1 MIWSGY
7 LRMENIFSTAY
18 NYLRTFAWVDVLD
31 ILIAAFLIYQVL
43 KFVRGTS
50 VESVLRGIIVLILV
64 YFLADFLQLNVIHY
78 ILANTMQI
86 GLVAVLIM
94 FQPELRKMLE
104 SLGRSKLST
113 LLRRDEDETDI
124 RIMIREVV
132 DACSSMSW
140 SRTGAL
146 IVFERNKPL
155 DEILT
160 AATELDAKTTSELVK
175 NIFFV
180 KAPLHDGAMVI
191 RQARIKA
198 AGCVLPLTENE
209 ALPKELGTRHRAGI
223 GITENSDAVSVI
235 VSEETGVISAAQ
247 GGAIR
252 RNLSPETLENLLIH
266 ELIEEQE
273 NKNEVVEKTR
283 NLFNIRKGKSK

>member
-1 MIWSGY
+1 
-7 LRMENIFSTAY
+7 MENIFNTVY
-18 NYLRTFAWVDVLD
+18 NYLRTFAWLDVLD

-50 VESVLRGIIVLILV
+50 VESVIKGIVILIAI
-64 YFLADFLQLNVIHY
+64 YFAADFFGLNVIRFV
-78 ILANTMQI
+78 LENTMQI

-104 SLGRSKLST
+104 SLGRNKLST
-113 LLRRDEDETDI
+113 LLRREENETDV
-124 RIMIREVV
+124 RAMIREVV

-146 IVFERNKPL
+146 IVFERTKPL

-223 GITENSDAVSVI
+223 GITESSDAVSVI
-235 VSEETGVISAAQ
+235 VSEETGVISTAI

-252 RNLSPETLENLLIH
+252 RNLSPEALENLLIH
-266 ELIEEQE
+266 ELIEVQE

-283 NLFNIRKGKSK
+283 NLFNFRKGKSK

>member
-1 MIWSGY
+1 
-7 LRMENIFSTAY
+7 MENIFSTAY

-223 GITENSDAVSVI
+223 GITESSDAVSVI
-235 VSEETGVISAAQ
+235 VSEETGVISVAQ

>member
-1 MIWSGY
+1 
-7 LRMENIFSTAY
+7 MENIFNTALH
-18 NYLRTFAWVDVLD
+18 YLRTFNLWDVLD

-43 KFVRGTS
+43 KFVQGTS
-50 VESVLRGIIVLILV
+50 VASVIKGIVFLLILLYV
-64 YFLADFLQLNVIHY
+64 SQFMGLNVINFV
-78 ILANTMQI
+78 LKNTMQI
-86 GLVAVLIM
+86 GLTAVLIM

-104 SLGRSKLST
+104 SLGRRKLST
-113 LLRRDEDETDI
+113 LLRREEDETEV
-124 RIMIREVV
+124 RVMIREVV

-146 IVFERNKPL
+146 IVFEREKPL
-155 DEILT
+155 DEVLT

-180 KAPLHDGAMVI
+180 KAPLHDGAMII

-223 GITENSDAVSVI
+223 GITESTDAVSVI
-235 VSEETGVISAAQ
+235 VSEETGVISAAIN
-247 GGAIR
+247 GAIR
-252 RNLSPETLENLLIH
+252 RNLSPEALENVLIH
-266 ELIEEQE
+266 EIIEVQD
-273 NKNEVVEKTR
+273 NKTDVVVKTR
-283 NLFNIRKGKSK
+283 NLFGLRKGKSK

>member
-1 MIWSGY
+1 M
-7 LRMENIFSTAY
+7 
-18 NYLRTFAWVDVLD
+18 RTFAWVDVLD

-223 GITENSDAVSVI
+223 GITESSDAVSVI

>member
-1 MIWSGY
+1 
-7 LRMENIFSTAY
+7 MENIFSTAY

-175 NIFFV
+175 NI
-180 KAPLHDGAMVI
+180 
-191 RQARIKA
+191 
-198 AGCVLPLTENE
+198 
-209 ALPKELGTRHRAGI
+209 
-223 GITENSDAVSVI
+223 S
-235 VSEETGVISAAQ
+235 
-247 GGAIR
+247 
-252 RNLSPETLENLLIH
+252 SPVPTNPS
-266 ELIEEQE
+266 
-273 NKNEVVEKTR
+273 T
-283 NLFNIRKGKSK
+283 

>member
-1 MIWSGY
+1 
-7 LRMENIFSTAY
+7 
-18 NYLRTFAWVDVLD
+18 
-31 ILIAAFLIYQVL
+31 
-43 KFVRGTS
+43 
-50 VESVLRGIIVLILV
+50 
-64 YFLADFLQLNVIHY
+64 
-78 ILANTMQI
+78 MQI

-104 SLGRSKLST
+104 SLGRNKLST
-113 LLRRDEDETDI
+113 LLRREENETDV
-124 RIMIREVV
+124 RAMIREVV

-146 IVFERNKPL
+146 IVFERTKPL

-223 GITENSDAVSVI
+223 GITESSDAVSVI
-235 VSEETGVISAAQ
+235 VSEETGVISTAI

-252 RNLSPETLENLLIH
+252 RNLSPEALENLLIH
-266 ELIEEQE
+266 ELIEVQE

-283 NLFNIRKGKSK
+283 NLFNFRKGKSK

>member
-1 MIWSGY
+1 
-7 LRMENIFSTAY
+7 MENILDTVFH
-18 NYLRTFAWVDVLD
+18 YLRTFAWLDALD
-31 ILIAAFLIYQVL
+31 ILITAFLIYQVL
-43 KFVRGTS
+43 KLVRGTS
-50 VESVLRGIIVLILV
+50 VESVIKGIVMLIIL
-64 YFLADFLQLNVIHY
+64 YFIADFFGLNVIHFV
-78 ILANTMQI
+78 LKNTMQI
-86 GLVAVLIM
+86 GLVALLIM

-104 SLGRSKLST
+104 SLGRNKLSS
-113 LLRRDEDETDI
+113 LLRREENETDV
-124 RIMIREVV
+124 RVMIREVV

-160 AATELDAKTTSELVK
+160 AATELDAKATSELIK

-223 GITENSDAVSVI
+223 GITESADAVSVI

-252 RNLSPETLENLLIH
+252 RNLSPEALENLLIH
-266 ELIEEQE
+266 ELIEVQE
-273 NKNEVVEKTR
+273 NKNEVVEKTK
-283 NLFNIRKGKSK
+283 NLFSLRKGKSK

>member
-1 MIWSGY
+1 
-7 LRMENIFSTAY
+7 MENIFNTVY
-18 NYLRTFAWVDVLD
+18 NYLRTFAWLDVLD

-50 VESVLRGIIVLILV
+50 VESVIKGIVILIAI
-64 YFLADFLQLNVIHY
+64 YFAADFFGLNVIRFV
-78 ILANTMQI
+78 LENTMQI

-104 SLGRSKLST
+104 SLGRNKLST
-113 LLRRDEDETDI
+113 LLRREENETDV
-124 RIMIREVV
+124 RAMIREVV

-146 IVFERNKPL
+146 IVFERTKPL

-198 AGCVLPLTENE
+198 AGLCF
-209 ALPKELGTRHRAGI
+209 
-223 GITENSDAVSVI
+223 
-235 VSEETGVISAAQ
+235 AAD
-247 GGAIR
+247 R
-252 RNLSPETLENLLIH
+252 E
-266 ELIEEQE
+266 
-273 NKNEVVEKTR
+273 
-283 NLFNIRKGKSK
+283 

>member
-1 MIWSGY
+1 
-7 LRMENIFSTAY
+7 MEKFLELAMQ
-18 NYLRTFAWVDVLD
+18 YLRTLNFLDVLD
-31 ILIAAFLIYQVL
+31 VLIVAFIVYQVL
-43 KFVRGTS
+43 KLVRGTS
-50 VESVLRGIIVLILV
+50 VESVIKGVVFLLIL
-64 YFLADFLQLNVIHY
+64 YFVSDLIGLNVINFV
-78 ILANTMQI
+78 LRNTAQV
-86 GLVAVLIM
+86 GLVAVIIV
-94 FQPELRKMLE
+94 FQPELRRMLE
-104 SLGRSKLST
+104 SLGSSKLST
-113 LLRRDEDETDI
+113 LLRRTEDETET
-124 RIMIREVV
+124 RVMIREIV

-146 IVFERNKPL
+146 IVFERKKQL

-223 GITENSDAVSVI
+223 GITEKTDAVSVI
-235 VSEETGVISAAQ
+235 VSEETGVISVAIN
-247 GGAIR
+247 GVIR
-252 RNLSPETLENLLIH
+252 RNLSPETLENLLIY
-266 ELIEEQE
+266 ELIEQQE
-273 NKNEVVEKTR
+273 SRSEVVSKTR
-283 NLFNIRKGKSK
+283 SLFSLRKGKSKE

>member
-1 MIWSGY
+1 
-7 LRMENIFSTAY
+7 MENIFSTAY

-223 GITENSDAVSVI
+223 GITESSDAVSVI

>member
-1 MIWSGY
+1 
-7 LRMENIFSTAY
+7 MENILTTMFH
-18 NYLRTFAWVDVLD
+18 YLRTVAWLDVLD
-31 ILIAAFLIYQVL
+31 VLITAFLIYQVL

-50 VESVLRGIIVLILV
+50 VESVLRGIIVLIV
-64 YFLADFLQLNVIHY
+64 IYFLAGFLGLNVIRFV
-78 ILANTMQI
+78 LDNTMQI
-86 GLVAVLIM
+86 GLVAVLII
-94 FQPELRKMLE
+94 FQPELRRVLE
-104 SLGRSKLST
+104 SLGRSKLTT
-113 LLRRDEDETDI
+113 LLRRDEDETDV
-124 RIMIREVV
+124 RVMIREVV

-146 IVFERNKPL
+146 IVFERTKPL
-155 DEILT
+155 DEVLT

-209 ALPKELGTRHRAGI
+209 ALPKDLGTRHRAGI
-223 GITENSDAVSVI
+223 GITESTDAISVI
-235 VSEETGVISAAQ
+235 VSEETGVISVAN

-252 RNLSPETLENLLIH
+252 RNLSPEALENLLIH
-266 ELIEEQE
+266 ELIEVQE
-273 NKNEVVEKTR
+273 NKTEVVEKTR
-283 NLFNIRKGKSK
+283 NLFGLRKGKSK